1 MGRTK
6 TPDIWRAA
14 IIGGG
19 KVGTTLGRIL
29 VEEGHHV
36 ACVISRTARSAK
48 ASADFIGCDVAGTDI
63 AAIPGDVNLIL
74 IATPHGAVPDVARAL
89 GRLEREMKD
98 VAVCHASGMLTA
110 AVLDPVKA
118 KGATVF
124 SFHPIQAFPRT
135 FACDD
140 IVPNV
145 RGISYGVD
153 GTAAGVRMAHMLAR
167 ALKGY
172 AVEIPPKMRAFYHAA
187 AVVASNHLTTLLG
200 VLHEMSP
207 SFAPEGTDWM
217 SIYFPIIM
225 GSIGNARAATPAV
238 ALTGP
243 IARGGV
249 ETVARHLDALGRTAP
264 DLVPFYAAVSMETT
278 RLATR
283 SGALAPAQKEELLRL
298 LEPYLSPEAQ
308 KRKRP

>member
-6 TPDIWRAA
+6 APELWDAA

-19 KVGTTLGRIL
+19 KVGTTLGRVLI
-29 VEEGHHV
+29 EQGHRV
-36 ACVISRTARSAK
+36 SCVVSRTTRSAR
-48 ASADFIGCDVAGTDI
+48 ASAEFIGCEAAGTEL
-63 AAIPGDVNLIL
+63 AAIPGSVNLIL
-74 IATPHGAVPDVARAL
+74 IATPHGAVADVVRAL
-89 GRLEREMKD
+89 ARLERDLKG
-98 VAVCHASGMLTA
+98 VSVCHASGMLTA

-135 FACDD
+135 FPFGE
-140 IVPNV
+140 IVPNL
-145 RGISYGVD
+145 RGIYYGVD
-153 GTAAGVRMAHMLAR
+153 GPAAGVRAAYALAR

-172 AVEIPPKMRAFYHAA
+172 VIEVPPAMREVYHAA
-187 AVVASNHLTTLLG
+187 AVVASNHLTTLFG
-200 VLHEMSP
+200 VLRELAST
-207 SFAPEGTDWM
+207 FAPEGTDWM

-225 GSIGNARAATPAV
+225 GSIGNARSATPEV

-264 DLVPFYAAVSMETT
+264 DLVPFYAAVSVETT

-283 SGALAPAQKEELLRL
+283 SGALAPAQKDELLRL

>member
-6 TPDIWRAA
+6 APELWDVA

-19 KVGTTLGRIL
+19 KVGTTLGRVL
-29 VEEGHHV
+29 VEQGHRV
-36 ACVISRTARSAK
+36 SCVVSRTPRSART
-48 ASADFIGCDVAGTDI
+48 SADFIGCESAGTDL
-63 AAIPGDVNLIL
+63 ATIPGTANLIL
-74 IATPHGAVPDVARAL
+74 IATPHGAVADVVRAL
-89 GRLEREMKD
+89 ARLGRDFKG
-98 VAVCHASGMLTA
+98 VSVCHANGMLTA
-110 AVLDPVKA
+110 AVLDPLKA

-135 FACDD
+135 FPFAE
-140 IVPNV
+140 IVPNI
-145 RGISYGVD
+145 RGIYYGVD
-153 GTAAGVRMAHMLAR
+153 GPAAGVRAAYALAR

-172 AVEIPPKMRAFYHAA
+172 VIEVPPAMREFYHAA
-187 AVVASNHLTTLLG
+187 AVVASNHLTTLFG
-200 VLHEMSP
+200 VLHDMAGT
-207 SFAPEGTDWM
+207 FAPEGTDWM

-249 ETVARHLDALGRTAP
+249 ETVARHLDAIGRTAP

-283 SGALAPAQKEELLRL
+283 SGALAPAQKDELLRL
-298 LEPYLSPEAQ
+298 LEPYLSPEVQ
-308 KRKRP
+308 KRNRP

>member
-6 TPDIWRAA
+6 IPELWNAA

-19 KVGTTLGRIL
+19 KVGTTLGRVL
-29 VEEGHHV
+29 VQEGHSV
-36 ACVISRTARSAK
+36 ACVVSRTAKSARV
-48 ASADFIGCDVAGTDI
+48 SAEFIGCSRATTDLS
-63 AAIPGDVNLIL
+63 AIPADVNLIL
-74 IATPHGAVPDVARAL
+74 IATPHGAVADVARAL
-89 GRLEREMKD
+89 GRLDRDLKG

-135 FACDD
+135 FRFEE

-145 RGISYGVD
+145 RSIYYGVD
-153 GTAAGVRMAHMLAR
+153 GPAAGVRAAYALAR

-172 AVEIPPKMRAFYHAA
+172 VIEVPPAMREFYHAA
-187 AVVASNHLTTLLG
+187 AVVASNHLTTLFG
-200 VLHEMSP
+200 VLRQMAAT
-207 SFAPEGTDWM
+207 FAPEESDWM

-225 GSIGNARAATPAV
+225 ASIGNARAVTPEV

-243 IARGGV
+243 VARGGV
-249 ETVARHLDALGRTAP
+249 ETVARHLDALQRYAP
-264 DLVPFYAAVSMETT
+264 DLIPFYAAVSLETT
-278 RLATR
+278 HLATR
-283 SGALAPAQKEELLRL
+283 SGSLAPAQKEELLRL
-298 LEPYLSPEAQ
+298 LEPYLSPAVS
-308 KRKRP
+308 KRKRT

>member
-6 TPDIWRAA
+6 TPEHWDAA

-19 KVGTTLGRIL
+19 KVGTSLGRVL
-29 VEEGHHV
+29 VEQGHRV
-36 ACVISRTARSAK
+36 SCVVSRTSRSART
-48 ASADFIGCDVAGTDI
+48 SAEFIGCDNAGTEL
-63 AAIPGDVNLIL
+63 AAIPATINLIL
-74 IATPHGAVPDVARAL
+74 ITTPHGAVADVVRAL
-89 GRLEREMKD
+89 ARLDRDFKG

-110 AVLDPVKA
+110 SVLDPVKA

-135 FACDD
+135 FPFAE
-140 IVPNV
+140 IVPNI
-145 RGISYGVD
+145 RGIYYGVD
-153 GTAAGVRMAHMLAR
+153 GAAAGVRAAYALAR

-172 AVEIPPKMRAFYHAA
+172 VIEVPPAMREFYHAA
-187 AVVASNHLTTLLG
+187 AVVASNHLTTLFG
-200 VLHEMSP
+200 VLRQMS
-207 SFAPEGTDWM
+207 STFAPEGTDWM

-225 GSIGNARAATPAV
+225 GSIGNARAATPEV

-249 ETVARHLDALGRTAP
+249 ETVARHLDALERFAP
-264 DLVPFYAAVSMETT
+264 DLTPFYAAVSLETT

-283 SGALAPAQKEELLRL
+283 SGSLAPAQKDELLRL
-298 LEPYLSPEAQ
+298 LEPHLPLKGQ
-308 KRKRP
+308 KRKHL